1 MNTQLTDLLD
11 IKHPIIMAPM
21 FLVTNTAMMVSA
33 MNCGIAAAIPAL
45 NFRTDDA
52 FRAALKEMREK
63 AKGSLGINLI
73 VNKSNVRMREQ
84 LKTCVEM
91 KVDFIITSL
100 GSPKEVIEKC
110 KPAGI
115 KVFCDVV
122 EESYAKKV
130 EVELDKDWFVINR
143 FVIDRMKSLL
153 CEIPKC

>member
-1 MNTQLTDLLD
+1 MSKLLTDILD
-11 IKHPIIMAPM
+11 IRHPIIMAPM

-45 NFRTDDA
+45 NFRTDKA

-63 AKGSLGINLI
+63 AKGSIGVNLI

-84 LKTCVEM
+84 LKTCIEI

-110 KPAGI
+110 KT
-115 KVFCDVV
+115 F
-122 EESYAKKV
+122 
-130 EVELDKDWFVINR
+130 
-143 FVIDRMKSLL
+143 SLRQT
-153 CEIPKC
+153 